1 MEKDDRGRL
10 AHPASSSPVSPP
22 VSYGYP
28 ARVEGNG
35 RGTIAEAGELAKRP
49 DVRVIPTAPD
59 EPNFLASR
67 RARVARRLFM
77 TVVCAVVAV
86 GLTGRLGVH
95 TGQTT
100 AQGAGYELTVTY
112 GQTSRAGLATPWSLE
127 IHHPGGFDGPVT
139 VSTNSRYLDL
149 FDENGF
155 DPEPSSATATSDDVI
170 WTFDAPDGDT
180 LEVSLDGRVEPGA
193 QWGREG
199 RTSVLVDGK
208 PVVTAKYRTWVL
220 P

>member
-1 MEKDDRGRL
+1 M
-10 AHPASSSPVSPP
+10 
-22 VSYGYP
+22 
-28 ARVEGNG
+28 EGNG
-35 RGTIAEAGELAKRP
+35 RATIAEVGEPAKRP
-49 DVRVIPTAPD
+49 EAGVPTAPD
-59 EPNFLASR
+59 EPNLLASR
-67 RARVARRLFM
+67 RARAARRLFM
-77 TVVCAVVAV
+77 ALVCAVIAV

-95 TGQTT
+95 TRKTT
-100 AQGAGYELTVTY
+100 VRGGGYELTVTY
-112 GQTSRAGLATPWSLE
+112 GQASRAGLATPWSLE

-155 DPEPSSATATSDDVI
+155 DPEPSSATATPDAVI

-180 LEVSLDGRVEPGA
+180 LGISLDGRVEPGA

-199 RTSVLVDGK
+199 QTSILVDGK
-208 PVVTAKYRTWVL
+208 PVVTAKYKTWVL